1 MPADEGGKEEAP
13 GKRGRG
19 NAFRFPELMCCMYA
33 ALGTN
38 EKFSAGKC
46 SAVRLQHYNDAYTQ
60 RVKWMKEH
68 DKWRDQH
75 GNLVSDVSP
84 EDSIQTRVKTVTTST
99 KDTPISYQVARV
111 VGVCRNHIAP
121 LLQKIVDKDG
131 KIPTGK
137 QVSDIREALRTAYF
151 ESLTGDNPAE
161 AFTSEDEGSKAERV
175 ETAANARAQKLDKF
189 HPMDLY
195 LYFHFGPA
203 SVGGSGSPYFLETA
217 EAIQKAVKEAAIS
230 NRSELRKK
238 NEEDLDQEAK
248 TKKRK
253 HGKPL
258 LVNSVEEMDEITA
271 SSSSS
276 FGAEYQKQLQLE
288 TIRVETERSRE
299 RRESLQFQIKMLED
313 LILHLSTVI
322 LLHTSTLALHVLYEY
337 LSSCNLLQTII
348 TNTTSCAHCVRVR
361 NPIFQHASTQ
371 KLGTT
376 RKCASTPHAPQHPL
390 ARRVS
395 FCGSSRTP
403 PSRSR

>member
-1 MPADEGGKEEAP
+1 MPADERGKEEAP

-131 KIPTGK
+131 KIPTGQ

-288 TIRVETERSRE
+288 TIRVETERSRVETERSRE

-313 LILHLSTVI
+313 LIAGAASAEDKNELTKELD
-322 LLHTSTLALHVLYEY
+322 TLRRTFL
-337 LSSCNLLQTII
+337 
-348 TNTTSCAHCVRVR
+348 
-361 NPIFQHASTQ
+361 QHAKLAAMVSSSTSDD
-371 KLGTT
+371 
-376 RKCASTPHAPQHPL
+376 ASSQSVPST
-390 ARRVS
+390 
-395 FCGSSRTP
+395 SSQSST
-403 PSRSR
+403 

>member
-131 KIPTGK
+131 KIPTGQ

-161 AFTSEDEGSKAERV
+161 AFTSDDEGSKAERV

-288 TIRVETERSRE
+288 TIRVETERTRVETERSRE

-313 LILHLSTVI
+313 LIAGAASAEDKNELTKELD
-322 LLHTSTLALHVLYEY
+322 TLRRTFL
-337 LSSCNLLQTII
+337 
-348 TNTTSCAHCVRVR
+348 
-361 NPIFQHASTQ
+361 QHAKLAAMVSSSTSDD
-371 KLGTT
+371 
-376 RKCASTPHAPQHPL
+376 ASSQSVPST
-390 ARRVS
+390 
-395 FCGSSRTP
+395 SSQSST
-403 PSRSR
+403 

>member
-131 KIPTGK
+131 KIPTGQ

-288 TIRVETERSRE
+288 TIRVETERPRVETERSRE

-313 LILHLSTVI
+313 LIAGAASAEDKNELTKELD
-322 LLHTSTLALHVLYEY
+322 TLRRTFL
-337 LSSCNLLQTII
+337 
-348 TNTTSCAHCVRVR
+348 
-361 NPIFQHASTQ
+361 QHAKLAAMVSSSTSDD
-371 KLGTT
+371 
-376 RKCASTPHAPQHPL
+376 ASSQSVPST
-390 ARRVS
+390 
-395 FCGSSRTP
+395 SSQSST
-403 PSRSR
+403 

>member
-131 KIPTGK
+131 KIPTGQ

-288 TIRVETERSRE
+288 TIRVETERTRVETERSRE

-313 LILHLSTVI
+313 LIAGAASAEDKNELTKELD
-322 LLHTSTLALHVLYEY
+322 TLRRTFL
-337 LSSCNLLQTII
+337 
-348 TNTTSCAHCVRVR
+348 
-361 NPIFQHASTQ
+361 QHAKLAAMVSSSTSDD
-371 KLGTT
+371 
-376 RKCASTPHAPQHPL
+376 ASSQSVPST
-390 ARRVS
+390 
-395 FCGSSRTP
+395 SSQSST
-403 PSRSR
+403 

>member
-19 NAFRFPELMCCMYA
+19 NVFRFPELMCCMYA

-131 KIPTGK
+131 KIPTGQ

-288 TIRVETERSRE
+288 TIRVETERTRVETERSRE

-313 LILHLSTVI
+313 LIAGAASAEDKNELTKELD
-322 LLHTSTLALHVLYEY
+322 TLRRTFL
-337 LSSCNLLQTII
+337 
-348 TNTTSCAHCVRVR
+348 
-361 NPIFQHASTQ
+361 QHAKLAAMVSSSTSDD
-371 KLGTT
+371 
-376 RKCASTPHAPQHPL
+376 ASSQSVPST
-390 ARRVS
+390 
-395 FCGSSRTP
+395 SSQSST
-403 PSRSR
+403 

>member
-1 MPADEGGKEEAP
+1 
-13 GKRGRG
+13 
-19 NAFRFPELMCCMYA
+19 MCCMYA

-131 KIPTGK
+131 KIPTGQ

-288 TIRVETERSRE
+288 TIRVETERSRVETERSRE
-299 RRESLQFQIKMLED
+299 RRESLQYQIKMLED
-313 LILHLSTVI
+313 LIAGAASAEDKNELTKELD
-322 LLHTSTLALHVLYEY
+322 TLRRTFL
-337 LSSCNLLQTII
+337 
-348 TNTTSCAHCVRVR
+348 
-361 NPIFQHASTQ
+361 QHAKLAAMVSSSTSDD
-371 KLGTT
+371 
-376 RKCASTPHAPQHPL
+376 ASSQSVPST
-390 ARRVS
+390 
-395 FCGSSRTP
+395 SSQSST
-403 PSRSR
+403 

>member
-1 MPADEGGKEEAP
+1 
-13 GKRGRG
+13 
-19 NAFRFPELMCCMYA
+19 MYT

-131 KIPTGK
+131 KIPTGQ

-313 LILHLSTVI
+313 LIAGAASAEDKNELTKELD
-322 LLHTSTLALHVLYEY
+322 TLRRTFL
-337 LSSCNLLQTII
+337 
-348 TNTTSCAHCVRVR
+348 
-361 NPIFQHASTQ
+361 QHAKLAAMVSSSTSDD
-371 KLGTT
+371 
-376 RKCASTPHAPQHPL
+376 ASSQSVPST
-390 ARRVS
+390 
-395 FCGSSRTP
+395 SSQSST
-403 PSRSR
+403 

>member
-131 KIPTGK
+131 KIPTGQ

-288 TIRVETERSRE
+288 TIRVETERSRVETERSRE

-313 LILHLSTVI
+313 LIAGAASAEDKNELTKELD
-322 LLHTSTLALHVLYEY
+322 TLRRTFL
-337 LSSCNLLQTII
+337 
-348 TNTTSCAHCVRVR
+348 
-361 NPIFQHASTQ
+361 QHAKLAAMVSSSTSDDACSQ
-371 KLGTT
+371 SVP
-376 RKCASTPHAPQHPL
+376 ST
-390 ARRVS
+390 
-395 FCGSSRTP
+395 SSQSST
-403 PSRSR
+403 

>member
-131 KIPTGK
+131 KIPTGQ

-288 TIRVETERSRE
+288 TIRVETERSRVETERSRE

-313 LILHLSTVI
+313 LIAGAASAEDKNELTKELD
-322 LLHTSTLALHVLYEY
+322 TLRRTFL
-337 LSSCNLLQTII
+337 
-348 TNTTSCAHCVRVR
+348 
-361 NPIFQHASTQ
+361 QHAKLAAMVSSSTSDD
-371 KLGTT
+371 
-376 RKCASTPHAPQHPL
+376 ASSQSVPST
-390 ARRVS
+390 
-395 FCGSSRTP
+395 SSQSST
-403 PSRSR
+403 

>member
-131 KIPTGK
+131 KIPTGQ

-288 TIRVETERSRE
+288 TIRVETERSRVETERSRE

-313 LILHLSTVI
+313 VI
-322 LLHTSTLALHVLYEY
+322 AGAASAEDKNELTKELDTLRRTFL
-337 LSSCNLLQTII
+337 
-348 TNTTSCAHCVRVR
+348 
-361 NPIFQHASTQ
+361 QHAKLAAMVSSSTSDD
-371 KLGTT
+371 
-376 RKCASTPHAPQHPL
+376 ASSQSVPST
-390 ARRVS
+390 
-395 FCGSSRTP
+395 SSQSST
-403 PSRSR
+403 

>member
-131 KIPTGK
+131 KIPTGQ

-238 NEEDLDQEAK
+238 NEEDLGQEAK

-288 TIRVETERSRE
+288 TIRVETERSRVETERSRE

-313 LILHLSTVI
+313 VI
-322 LLHTSTLALHVLYEY
+322 AGAASAEDKNELTKELDTLRRTFL
-337 LSSCNLLQTII
+337 
-348 TNTTSCAHCVRVR
+348 
-361 NPIFQHASTQ
+361 QHAKLAAMVSSSTSDD
-371 KLGTT
+371 
-376 RKCASTPHAPQHPL
+376 ASSQSVPST
-390 ARRVS
+390 
-395 FCGSSRTP
+395 SSQSST
-403 PSRSR
+403 